1 MLISL
6 RKSNKAPEME
16 ILIPSLAMLLAA
28 VAVGFFLLPK
38 FAPSIL
44 IGASAF
50 VLALAIY
57 MHVSRF
63 GVMEYERATWQNNL
77 KAYSSFVMIALI
89 LISAYGFYAMNQS
102 KSIIPAMPSM
112 TTPIMG
118 GGFDDVIHTAVSRVN
133 QLMRKGRITE

>member
-28 VAVGFFLLPK
+28 VAVGFFIIPK
-38 FAPSIL
+38 FAPGIL
-44 IGASAF
+44 IGASAL
-50 VLALAIY
+50 VLALAVY
-57 MHVSRF
+57 MHVGRF

-77 KAYSSFVMIALI
+77 KAYSSYVLIAII
-89 LISAYGFYAMNQS
+89 LIATYGFFAMNQNS
-102 KSIIPAMPSM
+102 SFIPSM
-112 TTPIMG
+112 PALTTPKIG
-118 GGFDDVIHTAVSRVN
+118 GGFDDVINTAVSRVN

>member
-28 VAVGFFLLPK
+28 VAIGFFVIPK
-38 FAPSIL
+38 FAPGIL
-44 IGASAF
+44 IGASTL
-50 VLALAIY
+50 VLILAIY

-63 GVMEYERATWQNNL
+63 GVMEYERSTWQNNL
-77 KAYSSFVMIALI
+77 KAYSSFVMIVII
-89 LISAYGFYAMNQS
+89 LVASYGFFALNGS
-102 KSIIPAMPSM
+102 KSLPTM
-112 TTPIMG
+112 TTPSIG
-118 GGFDDVIHTAVSRVN
+118 GGFDDVINTAVSRVN